1 MEMEMDKK
9 QMEMDKKQM
18 EMDKKQMEMEMD
30 KKLMQMENNNTI
42 LSYEYKMLLKDFEYK
57 AADLM
62 RSRGLF
68 TSRSIFE
75 FYLLQAGKELKSSD
89 AKKGLDVT
97 TTCNRID
104 SIIENS
110 SNLLLTEDGRYTTKI
125 INIVLTCQT
134 SSQVK
139 NKNLLSNLYSKLCN
153 SVHGHPWY
161 GPTVLV
167 YGKDLEPIDSCLL
180 VNMCDKM
187 NVLSE
192 ISDIPLTL

>member
-1 MEMEMDKK
+1 
-9 QMEMDKKQM
+9 
-18 EMDKKQMEMEMD
+18 MEMD
-30 KKLMQMENNNTI
+30 KKLMQMEKDKKLMQMEMENNNTI
-42 LSYEYKMLLKDFEYK
+42 LSYQYKMLLKDFEQK
-57 AADLM
+57 SADLM

-75 FYLLQAGKELKSSD
+75 FYLLQAGKELKSFY
-89 AKKGLDVT
+89 ARKGLDVT

-110 SNLLLTEDGRYTTKI
+110 SSLLLTEYGTYTTKI

-180 VNMCDKM
+180 VTMCDKM

-192 ISDIPLTL
+192 ISDTPLTL